1 MKSYGVCRRFAVQAA
16 SSCVQT
22 PCAQTAVWSCMCIFA
37 SRLDT
42 MQTIRRGAFHQ
53 DAPGCTRMQFTR
65 TQTST
70 ISHRREH
77 AHAPARLRERTH
89 AQGHINAPRT
99 RSCTRARA
107 CANTRMRTR
116 EETGTTYQTVCGD
129 SMCLPGRAR
138 QLSVPGVIESYL
150 VDSNLN

>member
-1 MKSYGVCRRFAVQAA
+1 MKSYGVCRRIAVQAA

-107 CANTRMRTR
+107 CASTRARTR
-116 EETGTTYQTVCGD
+116 ARTRDDLLCKQSVATACVFPDGLD
-129 SMCLPGRAR
+129 SFRSPGS
-138 QLSVPGVIESYL
+138 LSHTL
-150 VDSNLN
+150 